1 MKRSSL
7 LLGLLCLATLSCTPK
22 AGSDDPFA
30 DAKWIGTSERVLYAD
45 FLPQF
50 ILSADIDIAD
60 GSTRASVLLGGND
73 PRLMDADLN
82 IMGVENGPDESFV
95 RVELDRGK
103 KSVNIYRTGFTK
115 ADVPGKVFQSLA
127 VDDSLLTEGPARL
140 EVEVTFNQVRVTL
153 GGVSLGRV
161 AVGPLGRSGD
171 YIAYPQLAD
180 VGWLV
185 EEGQT
190 ARVSNLEVREI
201 RGPHALLYRNDGM
214 TAAAADVKVLCEPS
228 YGGMPVLRSSFKLKK
243 KEIESATLYATARGI
258 YEVCLNGEKVGA
270 DFLAPGLSQYN

>member
-7 LLGLLCLATLSCTPK
+7 LLGILCLATLSCTPK

-50 ILSADIDIAD
+50 ILSADVDIAP
-60 GSTRASVLLGGND
+60 GSARASILLGGND

-95 RVELDRGK
+95 RVELDREK
-103 KSVNIYRTGFTK
+103 KCVNIYRTGFTK

-180 VGWLV
+180 VRFGRSGGPMPCCITMMGWRPPLQV
-185 EEGQT
+185 
-190 ARVSNLEVREI
+190 
-201 RGPHALLYRNDGM
+201 
-214 TAAAADVKVLCEPS
+214 
-228 YGGMPVLRSSFKLKK
+228 
-243 KEIESATLYATARGI
+243 
-258 YEVCLNGEKVGA
+258 
-270 DFLAPGLSQYN
+270 